1 MARTL
6 GLAAAYLSNVNL
18 IQADEFEIIF
28 ESFARWVYPAVAEE
42 KRERERG
49 GLINF
54 PFPRILFTL
63 VERVQPRERARV
75 PRLTRI

>member
-42 KRERERG
+42 KREREE
-49 GLINF
+49 
-54 PFPRILFTL
+54 
-63 VERVQPRERARV
+63 V
-75 PRLTRI
+75 